1 YMKLDEKDL
10 RILNILKKNAELN
23 TSQISK
29 KTGIPITTIHNRI
42 KKLKQEGIIKNY
54 TINIDHE
61 KIGKPLASYILITI
75 NQSILGKKISQHEI
89 GRRLKAFDEV
99 ESADIVTGA
108 TDIIIKV
115 RAESMKGLNE
125 FITEKLRNIEGI
137 DKTQTLMVLEE
148 I

>member
-1 YMKLDEKDL
+1 MKLDEKDL